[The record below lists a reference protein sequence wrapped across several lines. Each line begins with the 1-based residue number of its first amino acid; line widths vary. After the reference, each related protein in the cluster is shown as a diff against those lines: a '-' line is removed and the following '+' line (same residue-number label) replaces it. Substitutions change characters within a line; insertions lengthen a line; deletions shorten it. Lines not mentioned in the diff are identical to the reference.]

1 MGRISMPQ
9 GKGSQMHN
17 RRDYEKI
24 GQDIPDNIDT
34 SKTQDNIILV
44 DMDVKEAYQEIF
56 GEAVEKYNAKQ
67 KRDDRKIDSYLDK
80 IEHSK
85 NGEKVFYED
94 VLQWGRKEDF
104 EANPELKEKAT
115 EALKK
120 YAKDFPKRNP
130 NLRVIGAYIHL
141 DEASP
146 HLHLDYVP
154 IASGYKQGMS
164 LRNSLD
170 KALEQQGIEIVK
182 DRKRTVKDK
191 ETGEEKEVELK
202 EGRYNN
208 RTMAWKEREREYFGG
223 ICQELGLE
231 LEEEQHLGRK
241 QLTVAEY
248 KEAERRMLEPI
259 QKEADRQQEYIEAL
273 KEGGAY
279 TTEQGE
285 REFIGY
291 TDSIKHLESTKEHL
305 SQNAF
310 AYKEGGWFYDMEKQ
324 EGFSIPKGGIEQKI
338 KEAESEAER
347 ITDEASGRA
356 DEIISQANDKLDTML
371 SQLEAYESDQK
382 TQINEKVKIYEQD
395 QKKAVEGKL
404 EPLQSQLDNTSK
416 AIERNNGI
424 LQDQINQYNSNL
436 ETIKGQSEAITSN
449 TSNLEELEKQL
460 VSKAQELEQK
470 SRTISSL
477 DKVGEK
483 LRTQGAE
490 VYQAELPDGFMRK
503 KTVTVIEGY
512 SPKELERII
521 QRASLNQSVQKTVEK
536 ANTDA
541 QGIINNAKAQANQLL
556 AQQQANI
563 DRANELIRGEAERKR
578 KLDAYEK
585 TVKEKNASLTAENS
599 KLQSQ
604 NTQLREDNNNLSGIN
619 EYLRDEYDTLKDNIH
634 QDEALLKDLNAEVE
648 RKSAFVDAKLSPE
661 QLEQMLNDS
670 VVTNLVQDT
679 MHQTCLQLEERGLLK
694 SGAMAYLELNKKPIL
709 ERFKEQIP
717 EFIDKVKEH
726 IQKMAERVIHKGIS
740 R

>member
-1 MGRISMPQ
+1 MPQ

-34 SKTQDNIILV
+34 SKTQDNIVLV

-120 YAKDFPKRNP
+120 YATDFQKRNP

-208 RTMAWKEREREYFGG
+208 RTMAWKEREREYFGE

-279 TTEQGE
+279 TNEQGE
-285 REFIGY
+285 REFISY
-291 TDSIKHLESTKEHL
+291 TDSIEHLETTQEHL
-305 SQNAF
+305 SNNAF

-324 EGFSIPKGGIEQKI
+324 EGFTIPEGGIEQKI

-382 TQINEKVKIYEQD
+382 AQINEKVKIYEQD

-460 VSKAQELEQK
+460 DSKAQELEQK

-490 VYQAELPDGFMRK
+490 VYQAELPDGFMKK

-563 DRANELIRGEAERKR
+563 NRANELIRGEAERKR

-648 RKSAFVDAKLSPE
+648 RKSAFVDAELSPE
-661 QLEQMLNDS
+661 QLEKMLNDS

-679 MHQTCLQLEERGLLK
+679 MHQTCLQLEEKGLLE
-694 SGAMAYLELNKKPIL
+694 SGAKAFMKLDRKPIL

>member
-24 GQDIPDNIDT
+24 GHDIPENIDT
-34 SKTQDNIILV
+34 SKTKDNIILA
-44 DMDVKEAYQEIF
+44 DTDIEEAYQDIF

-67 KRDDRKIDSYLDK
+67 KRADRKIDSYLDK

-85 NGEKVFYED
+85 NGEKPFYED

-104 EANPELKEKAT
+104 EADPQLKEKAT

-120 YAKDFPKRNP
+120 YAETFQERNP
-130 NLRVIGAYIHL
+130 NLRMIGAYIHL

-154 IASGYKQGMS
+154 TASGYKQGLS

-170 KALEQQGIEIVK
+170 KALEQQGIEVAK

-191 ETGEEKEVELK
+191 ESGEEKEVELK

-231 LEEEQHLGRK
+231 LEEERHLGRK

-248 KEAERRMLEPI
+248 KEAENRMLEPI

-279 TTEQGE
+279 TNEQGE
-285 REFIGY
+285 REYIGY
-291 TDSIKHLESTKEHL
+291 TDSIEHLESTKELL

-310 AYKEGGWFYDMEKQ
+310 AYKEGGWFYDPEKQ
-324 EGFSIPKGGIEQKI
+324 DGFTIPDGGIEQKI

-347 ITDEASGRA
+347 ITSEASGRA
-356 DEIISQANDKLDTML
+356 DRIISSANEKFDATI
-371 SQLEAYESDQK
+371 SHLEDYESAQK
-382 TQINEKVKIYEQD
+382 ALIDERVKNYEQR
-395 QKKAVEGKL
+395 QIKAVEGKL
-404 EPLQSQLDNTSK
+404 EPLQHKIKAYEEALEHNKDLIANQKSQYTTNKT
-416 AIERNNGI
+416 AIEEQKKTI
-424 LQDQINQYNSNL
+424 SENSDNL
-436 ETIKGQSEAITSN
+436 EQ
-449 TSNLEELEKQL
+449 LEKQL
-460 VSKAQELEQK
+460 TSKEQELEQK

-541 QGIINNAKAQANQLL
+541 QGIVNNAKEQARQLL

-563 DRANELIRGEAERKR
+563 DRANELIRDEAERKR

-585 TVKEKNASLTAENS
+585 TIKEKNASLASENS

-604 NTQLREDNNNLSGIN
+604 NAQLKEDNNNLSGIN
-619 EYLRDEYDTLKDNIH
+619 EYLQDEYDTLKSDISEN
-634 QDEALLKDLNAEVE
+634 QALLKDLNAEVDQ
-648 RKSAFVDAKLSPE
+648 KSAFVDADLSE
-661 QLEQMLNDS
+661 KQLKRMLNDS
-670 VVTNLVQDT
+670 VVTNLVQET
-679 MHQTCLQLEERGLLK
+679 MHQTCMQLEDKGLLEN
-694 SGAMAYLELNKKPIL
+694 GAMAFLELDRKPIL
-709 ERFKEQIP
+709 ERFKAQIP

-726 IQKMAERVIHKGIS
+726 IQQMAGNVIHRGHH

>member
-34 SKTQDNIILV
+34 SKTQDNIVLV

-120 YAKDFPKRNP
+120 YATDFQKRNP

-208 RTMAWKEREREYFGG
+208 RTMAWKEREREYFGE

-279 TTEQGE
+279 TNEQGE
-285 REFIGY
+285 REFISY
-291 TDSIKHLESTKEHL
+291 TDSIEHLETTQEHL
-305 SQNAF
+305 SNNAF

-324 EGFSIPKGGIEQKI
+324 EGFTIPEGGIEQKI

-382 TQINEKVKIYEQD
+382 AQINEKVKIYEQD

-460 VSKAQELEQK
+460 DSKAQELEQK

-490 VYQAELPDGFMRK
+490 VYQAELPDGFMKK

-563 DRANELIRGEAERKR
+563 NRANELIRGEAERKR

-648 RKSAFVDAKLSPE
+648 RKSAFVDAELSPE
-661 QLEQMLNDS
+661 QLEKMLNDS

-679 MHQTCLQLEERGLLK
+679 MHQTCLQLEEKGLLE
-694 SGAMAYLELNKKPIL
+694 SGAKAFMKLDRKPIL